1 MQAYL
6 LGAAPE
12 ALITELNTIAE
23 ATAPAPG
30 ESPDKWRPRYSPEG
44 MDGLRRLVVSWN
56 INPRLLDLAFLV
68 AAVERGNTGGALDF
82 FFSARSFT
90 SREGFRRDVAA
101 ICDRDPEGPCSVD
114 PRGLVSRH
122 DAREE
127 RVLWWKRDVLMLPP
141 LFELLCIIDLDSTT
155 RDCKTLG
162 QDGIGA
168 DDIETVAG
176 GWQKRMYDW
185 LRKMSRTSGEAPD
198 ADGDGTDTT
207 AVLTRGMSETSGEDP
222 DPLRPFTQQRMRH
235 FSYMVKWLRACDAD
249 SSISESLDDE
259 RVLAFWRAH
268 WPGGSVDEARG
279 AMHEGH
285 SQDDSEAPT
294 EPGKYRTFK
303 LVAEMAMHLWSA
315 TEAGLARMSPHLAIM
330 IRAGE
335 DSETISE
342 DAFAP
347 SDDEMGA
354 DTESLLRALESP
366 PLAEIKFLKGTEKG
380 AVEPIA
386 TAGPAAHRLPL
397 TLLRAEVFGPHQ
409 RRLGR
414 AAGRSECL
422 AELLKCE
429 DLPTYDDR
437 ARGLRDLLARLSV
450 LRACCLHVLVH
461 LRSLHAVGRIRDRL
475 PELACWTDIEM
486 SVAGTR
492 ALRDASDNGSVL
504 MEAFAGAFFDRLND
518 IRARELRLDECL
530 NGLARAFG
538 SVNTRGFRALPA
550 AGAQIDGAA
559 IADVYAGGEDYL
571 ARLAVVIE
579 GFLGTL
585 DSRYGSQGL
594 EEKFVSDRALF
605 QEGFTRIYAGGDPA

>member
-12 ALITELNTIAE
+12 ALIAELNTIAE

-44 MDGLRRLVVSWN
+44 VDGLRRLVVSWN

-68 AAVERGNTGGALDF
+68 AAVERGNARGALDF
-82 FFSARSFT
+82 FFSARCFT
-90 SREGFRRDVAA
+90 SREQFRRDVAA

-114 PRGLVSRH
+114 ARGLVSRH
-122 DAREE
+122 NARGE
-127 RVLWWKRDVLMLPP
+127 RVLWWNRDVLMLPP

-155 RDCKTLG
+155 RDCEVLG
-162 QDGIGA
+162 RDGIGA
-168 DDIETVAG
+168 DDIGTVAG

-185 LRKMSRTSGEAPD
+185 LRAMSG
-198 ADGDGTDTT
+198 
-207 AVLTRGMSETSGEDP
+207 TSGEDC

-235 FSYMVKWLRACDAD
+235 FSYMVKWLRACDSD
-249 SSISESLDDE
+249 SPISESPDDE

-294 EPGKYRTFK
+294 EPGKYRTFE

-386 TAGPAAHRLPL
+386 TAGAAAHRLPL

-437 ARGLRDLLARLSV
+437 AQDLRNFQARLSV
-450 LRACCLHVLVH
+450 LRDCCLHVLVH
-461 LRSLHAVGRIRDRL
+461 LKSVHAVGRIRDRL
-475 PELACWTDIEM
+475 PELTCWTDIAR

-492 ALRDASDNGSVL
+492 ALRAASDDGSML
-504 MEAFAGAFFDRLND
+504 MEAFAGALFDRLND
-518 IRARELRLDECL
+518 IRAREPCLDECL

-538 SVNTRGFRALPA
+538 SVNTRGFQALPA
-550 AGAQIDGAA
+550 AGAQIDGAD
-559 IADVYAGGEDYL
+559 IADVYAGGEDCL

-585 DSRYGSQGL
+585 DSRYGAQGL
-594 EEKFVSDRALF
+594 EEEFVSDRALF
-605 QEGFTRIYAGGDPA
+605 QEGFARIYAGGDPA